1 MGGVTPREK
10 KEEQKSVS
18 SDEVDIDNLGVSD
31 EEEEKVADE
40 EEEEVDKISSIMQ
53 NVRIPMG

>member
-1 MGGVTPREK
+1 MGGATPREK

-31 EEEEKVADE
+31 EEEEKVADGSDR
-40 EEEEVDKISSIMQ
+40 EEEVDKISSIM
-53 NVRIPMG
+53 